1 MSGIK
6 EILTIIQSEQRKA
19 VLEHEAKMILRKM
32 GIVVPPSTLVKTK
45 EEAIEAASKFGY
57 PAVMKLMS
65 VEVIHKTD
73 YGAVVIN
80 LQSEEE
86 VKSTFDDFMNRFSS
100 VDVAGVLVEKMVGKG
115 LELIIGTNTDP
126 TFGPVILFGVGGVMV
141 EAIKDVVF
149 RLCPTTQPQALQAIE
164 EIKARVL
171 LDGFRGTP
179 KVNKEELSNLIVK
192 LSELAWEYKEY
203 IAEMDIN
210 PIIANEDG
218 LFPVDARIIL
228 K

>member
-1 MSGIK
+1 MSEIK

-32 GIVVPPSTLVKTK
+32 GIIVPPSTLVKTK
-45 EEAIEAASKFGY
+45 EEAIEVASKFGY
-57 PAVMKLMS
+57 PVVMKLMS

-73 YGAVVIN
+73 YDAVVLN
-80 LQSEEE
+80 LRSEEE

-149 RLCPTTQPQALQAIE
+149 RLCPTTQLQALQAIE

-171 LDGFRGTP
+171 LEGFRGMP

-192 LSELAWEYKEY
+192 LSELAWEYRDY

>member
-6 EILTIIQSEQRKA
+6 EILTVIQSEQRKA

-32 GIVVPPSTLVKTK
+32 GIIVPPSALVKTK

-57 PAVMKLMS
+57 PVVMKLMS

-80 LQSEEE
+80 LQSKEE
-86 VKSTFDDFMNRFSS
+86 VKSTYDDFMNRFSS
-100 VDVAGVLVEKMVGKG
+100 VDVAGVLVEKMVDKG

-149 RLCPTTQPQALQAIE
+149 RLCPTSQPQALQAIE

-171 LDGFRGTP
+171 LDGFRGMP

-192 LSELAWEYKEY
+192 LSELAWEYRDY